1 MAQPKG
7 KAQYQNYK
15 SIQYKSLSCL
25 LKGKKHSTYRQ
36 NTWALLCTLNR
47 MEAEDKQ
54 INYKI
59 YKHLSIP

>member
-25 LKGKKHSTYRQ
+25 LKGKINLQAKYLSTAVHFKQ
-36 NTWALLCTLNR
+36 NG
-47 MEAEDKQ
+47 
-54 INYKI
+54 
-59 YKHLSIP
+59 S